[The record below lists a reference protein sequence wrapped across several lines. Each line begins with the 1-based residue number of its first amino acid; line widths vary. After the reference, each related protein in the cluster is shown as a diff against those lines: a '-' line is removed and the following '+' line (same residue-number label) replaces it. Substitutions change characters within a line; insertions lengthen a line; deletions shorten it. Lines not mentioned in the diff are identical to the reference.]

1 MAGPIYII
9 SDLMRFGWWERCW
22 RVSRVASLHCG
33 QLLLSYLHGGSAL
46 HSVWFWPKGRI
57 LSKRNFFGR
66 PRGRGLCLGVKKR
79 SKMEGQ
85 LGLRVRDTFKT
96 RKKLVRIFRN
106 TLHVADFFVYLPLTR
121 VWSHVV
127 GSKYKPANL
136 IQWSLWW
143 LNFLRGFVELT
154 NFIIFYVGNFYC

>member
-1 MAGPIYII
+1 M
-9 SDLMRFGWWERCW
+9 
-22 RVSRVASLHCG
+22 HCG

-57 LSKRNFFGR
+57 LSLRNWFWEAHGE
-66 PRGRGLCLGVKKR
+66 GAVSGCKER

-85 LGLRVRDTFKT
+85 LRLRVRDTFQS
-96 RKKLVRIFRN
+96 RESWVRIFRN

-121 VWSHVV
+121 VLSHVV

-136 IQWSLWW
+136 IQ
-143 LNFLRGFVELT
+143 
-154 NFIIFYVGNFYC
+154 